1 MKLNYSATIRF
12 VNTKNETFSEVYM
25 RKVKKQKIRSQSV
38 KGEAVLDRL
47 RYVLDQSGMSG
58 RQFAEKVGLKAES
71 ATRLF
76 NGVTGLTNPLAYSI
90 ELHFGL
96 RAQWLLS
103 GEGLRVTDHRTL
115 LDASEQALLEC
126 IENSKGGKIL
136 VGEFVLKE
144 LEDEIESESIIYGRW
159 LSRVAAEG
167 KHKGEDWSKY
177 EKLRIKKEK
186 LRSEIWDVLNNLR
199 EGDVKQ
205 IVVDPLLLAI
215 HFKDRWKEIR
225 ERSADYKQMQSF
237 GLQPDFD
244 EAYLTLKKIVEKMK
258 GLFRLT
264 NEQKKILE

>member
-1 MKLNYSATIRF
+1 MKNP
-12 VNTKNETFSEVYM
+12 
-25 RKVKKQKIRSQSV
+25 
-38 KGEAVLDRL
+38 LDRL
-47 RYVLDQSGMSG
+47 SWVRERVGLNSKA
-58 RQFAEKVGLKAES
+58 FAES
-71 ATRLF
+71 I
-76 NGVTGLTNPLAYSI
+76 GLTAAGLHNMFTRKSRVTEVLANSV
-90 ELHFGL
+90 ELVHGI

-103 GEGLRVTDHRTL
+103 GEGLRNTDHHTL

-126 IENSKGGKIL
+126 IKYSQGGNIL
-136 VGEFVLKE
+136 LGEFVLKE
-144 LEDEIESESIIYGRW
+144 LEDEIESASVIYGRW
-159 LSRVAAEG
+159 LSRTAAMG
-167 KHKGEDWSKY
+167 KHKEEEWAKF

-186 LRSEIWDVLNNLR
+186 LRLEIWDVLNNLR

>member
-1 MKLNYSATIRF
+1 MKNP
-12 VNTKNETFSEVYM
+12 
-25 RKVKKQKIRSQSV
+25 
-38 KGEAVLDRL
+38 LDRL
-47 RYVLDQSGMSG
+47 SWVRERMGLNSKA
-58 RQFAEKVGLKAES
+58 FAES
-71 ATRLF
+71 I
-76 NGVTGLTNPLAYSI
+76 GLTAAGLHNMYTRKSRVTEVLANSV
-90 ELHFGL
+90 ELVHGI

-103 GEGLRVTDHRTL
+103 GEGLRVTDHHIL
-115 LDASEQALLEC
+115 LDANEQALLEC
-126 IENSKGGKIL
+126 IKNSKGGNIL
-136 VGEFVLKE
+136 LGEFVLKE
-144 LEDEIESESIIYGRW
+144 LEDEIESASVIYGRW
-159 LSRVAAEG
+159 LNRTTAKG
-167 KHKGEDWSKY
+167 KHKEEEWAKF
-177 EKLRIKKEK
+177 EKLRTKKEK

>member
-1 MKLNYSATIRF
+1 MKNP
-12 VNTKNETFSEVYM
+12 
-25 RKVKKQKIRSQSV
+25 
-38 KGEAVLDRL
+38 LDRL
-47 RYVLDQSGMSG
+47 SWVRERVGLNSKA
-58 RQFAEKVGLKAES
+58 FAES
-71 ATRLF
+71 I
-76 NGVTGLTNPLAYSI
+76 GLTAAGLHNMFTRKSRVTEVLANSV
-90 ELHFGL
+90 ELVHGI

-103 GEGLRVTDHRTL
+103 GEGLRVTDHHIL
-115 LDASEQALLEC
+115 LDANEQALLEC
-126 IENSKGGKIL
+126 IKNSKGGNIL
-136 VGEFVLKE
+136 LGEFVLKE
-144 LEDEIESESIIYGRW
+144 LEDEIESASVIYGRW
-159 LSRVAAEG
+159 LNRTTAKG
-167 KHKGEDWSKY
+167 KHKEEEWAKF
-177 EKLRIKKEK
+177 EKLRTKKEK

>member
-1 MKLNYSATIRF
+1 MKNP
-12 VNTKNETFSEVYM
+12 
-25 RKVKKQKIRSQSV
+25 
-38 KGEAVLDRL
+38 LDRL
-47 RYVLDQSGMSG
+47 SWVRERVGLNSKA
-58 RQFAEKVGLKAES
+58 FAES
-71 ATRLF
+71 I
-76 NGVTGLTNPLAYSI
+76 GLTAAGLHNMYTRKSRVTEVLANSV
-90 ELHFGL
+90 ELIHGI

-103 GEGLRVTDHRTL
+103 GEGLRVTDHHIL

-126 IENSKGGKIL
+126 IKNSKGGNIL
-136 VGEFVLKE
+136 LGEFVLKE
-144 LEDEIESESIIYGRW
+144 LDNEIESASVIYGRW
-159 LSRVAAEG
+159 LNRTAAKG
-167 KHKGEDWSKY
+167 KHKEEEWSKY

-186 LRSEIWDVLNNLR
+186 LRTELWDVLNNLR

-225 ERSADYKQMQSF
+225 ERSIDYKQMQSF
-237 GLQPDFD
+237 GLQSDFD

>member
-1 MKLNYSATIRF
+1 MKNP
-12 VNTKNETFSEVYM
+12 
-25 RKVKKQKIRSQSV
+25 
-38 KGEAVLDRL
+38 LDRL
-47 RYVLDQSGMSG
+47 SWVRERVGLNSKA
-58 RQFAEKVGLKAES
+58 FAES
-71 ATRLF
+71 I
-76 NGVTGLTNPLAYSI
+76 GLTAAGLHNMYTRKSRVTEVLANSV
-90 ELHFGL
+90 ELVHGI

-103 GEGLRVTDHRTL
+103 GEGLRNTDHHTL

-126 IENSKGGKIL
+126 IENSKGGNIL
-136 VGEFVLKE
+136 LGEFVLKE
-144 LEDEIESESIIYGRW
+144 LEDEIESASVIYGRW
-159 LSRVAAEG
+159 LSRTAAMG
-167 KHKGEDWSKY
+167 KHKEEEWAKF

-199 EGDVKQ
+199 EGGLKQ
-205 IVVDPLLLAI
+205 IIVDPLLLAI
-215 HFKDRWKEIR
+215 HFKDRWNEIR

>member
-1 MKLNYSATIRF
+1 MKNP
-12 VNTKNETFSEVYM
+12 
-25 RKVKKQKIRSQSV
+25 
-38 KGEAVLDRL
+38 LDRL
-47 RYVLDQSGMSG
+47 SWVRERVGLNSKA
-58 RQFAEKVGLKAES
+58 FAES
-71 ATRLF
+71 I
-76 NGVTGLTNPLAYSI
+76 GLTAAGLHNMYTRKSRVTEVLANSV
-90 ELHFGL
+90 ELVHGI

-103 GEGLRVTDHRTL
+103 GEGLRVTDHHIL
-115 LDASEQALLEC
+115 LDANEQALLEC
-126 IENSKGGKIL
+126 IKNSKGGNIL
-136 VGEFVLKE
+136 LGEFVLKE
-144 LEDEIESESIIYGRW
+144 LDNEIESASVIYGRW
-159 LSRVAAEG
+159 LNRTAAKG
-167 KHKGEDWSKY
+167 KHKEEEWSKY

-225 ERSADYKQMQSF
+225 ERSIDYKQMQSF
-237 GLQPDFD
+237 GLQEDFD

>member
-1 MKLNYSATIRF
+1 MKNP
-12 VNTKNETFSEVYM
+12 
-25 RKVKKQKIRSQSV
+25 
-38 KGEAVLDRL
+38 LDRL
-47 RYVLDQSGMSG
+47 SWVRERVGLNSKA
-58 RQFAEKVGLKAES
+58 FAES
-71 ATRLF
+71 I
-76 NGVTGLTNPLAYSI
+76 GLTAAGLHNMYTRKSRVTEVLANSV
-90 ELHFGL
+90 ELVHGI

-103 GEGLRVTDHRTL
+103 GEGLRVTDHHIL

-126 IENSKGGKIL
+126 IKNSKGGNIL
-136 VGEFVLKE
+136 LGEFVLKE
-144 LEDEIESESIIYGRW
+144 LEDEIESASVIYGRW
-159 LSRVAAEG
+159 LNRTAAKG
-167 KHKGEDWSKY
+167 KHKEEEWTKF

-244 EAYLTLKKIVEKMK
+244 AAYLTLKKIVEKMK

>member
-1 MKLNYSATIRF
+1 MKNP
-12 VNTKNETFSEVYM
+12 
-25 RKVKKQKIRSQSV
+25 
-38 KGEAVLDRL
+38 LDRL
-47 RYVLDQSGMSG
+47 SWVRERMGLNSKA
-58 RQFAEKVGLKAES
+58 FAES
-71 ATRLF
+71 I
-76 NGVTGLTNPLAYSI
+76 GLTAAGLHNMYTRKSRVTEVLANSV
-90 ELHFGL
+90 ELVHGI

-103 GEGLRVTDHRTL
+103 GEGLRVTDHHIL
-115 LDASEQALLEC
+115 LDANEQALLEC
-126 IENSKGGKIL
+126 IKNSKGGNIL
-136 VGEFVLKE
+136 LGEFVLKE
-144 LEDEIESESIIYGRW
+144 LEDEIESASVIYGRW
-159 LSRVAAEG
+159 LNRTTAKG
-167 KHKGEDWSKY
+167 KHKEEEWAKF

-186 LRSEIWDVLNNLR
+186 LRSEIWDVLKNLR

-244 EAYLTLKKIVEKMK
+244 AAYLTLKKIVEKMK

>member
-1 MKLNYSATIRF
+1 MKNP
-12 VNTKNETFSEVYM
+12 
-25 RKVKKQKIRSQSV
+25 
-38 KGEAVLDRL
+38 LDRL
-47 RYVLDQSGMSG
+47 SWVRERVGLNSKA
-58 RQFAEKVGLKAES
+58 FAES
-71 ATRLF
+71 I
-76 NGVTGLTNPLAYSI
+76 GLTAAGLHNMYTRKSRVTDVLANSV
-90 ELHFGL
+90 ELVHGI

-103 GEGLRVTDHRTL
+103 GEGLRVTDHHIL
-115 LDASEQALLEC
+115 LDANEQALLEC
-126 IENSKGGKIL
+126 IKNSKGGNIL
-136 VGEFVLKE
+136 LGEFVLKE
-144 LEDEIESESIIYGRW
+144 LEDEIEGASVIYGRW
-159 LSRVAAEG
+159 LNRTTAMG
-167 KHKGEDWSKY
+167 KHKEEEWAKF

-215 HFKDRWKEIR
+215 HFKDRWEEIR
-225 ERSADYKQMQSF
+225 ERSIDYKQMQSF

>member
-1 MKLNYSATIRF
+1 MTNP
-12 VNTKNETFSEVYM
+12 
-25 RKVKKQKIRSQSV
+25 
-38 KGEAVLDRL
+38 LDRL
-47 RYVLDQSGMSG
+47 SWVRERVGLNSKA
-58 RQFAEKVGLKAES
+58 FAES
-71 ATRLF
+71 I
-76 NGVTGLTNPLAYSI
+76 GLTAAGLHNMYTRKSRVTDVLANSV
-90 ELHFGL
+90 ELVHGI
-96 RAQWLLS
+96 RAQWLLT
-103 GEGLRVTDHRTL
+103 GEGLRITDHRTL

-159 LSRVAAEG
+159 LSRVAANG

-199 EGDVKQ
+199 EGGLKQ
-205 IVVDPLLLAI
+205 IIVDPLLLAI
-215 HFKDRWKEIR
+215 HFKDRWNEIR
-225 ERSADYKQMQSF
+225 ERSEDYKQMQSF

>member
-1 MKLNYSATIRF
+1 MKNP
-12 VNTKNETFSEVYM
+12 
-25 RKVKKQKIRSQSV
+25 
-38 KGEAVLDRL
+38 LDRL
-47 RYVLDQSGMSG
+47 SWVRERVGLNSKA
-58 RQFAEKVGLKAES
+58 FAES
-71 ATRLF
+71 I
-76 NGVTGLTNPLAYSI
+76 GLTAAGLHNMYTRKSRVTDVLANSV
-90 ELHFGL
+90 ELIHGV

-103 GEGLRVTDHRTL
+103 GEGLRVTDHHTL

-126 IENSKGGKIL
+126 IKNSKGGNIL
-136 VGEFVLKE
+136 LGEFVLKE
-144 LEDEIESESIIYGRW
+144 LDNEIESASVIYGRW
-159 LSRVAAEG
+159 LNRTAAKG
-167 KHKGEDWSKY
+167 KHKEEEWSKY

>member
-1 MKLNYSATIRF
+1 MKNP
-12 VNTKNETFSEVYM
+12 
-25 RKVKKQKIRSQSV
+25 
-38 KGEAVLDRL
+38 LDRL
-47 RYVLDQSGMSG
+47 SWVRERVGLNSKA
-58 RQFAEKVGLKAES
+58 FAES
-71 ATRLF
+71 I
-76 NGVTGLTNPLAYSI
+76 GLTAAGLHNMYTRKSRVTEVLANSV
-90 ELHFGL
+90 ELVHGI

-103 GEGLRVTDHRTL
+103 GEGLRVTDHHIL
-115 LDASEQALLEC
+115 LDANEQALLEC
-126 IENSKGGKIL
+126 IKNSKGGNIL
-136 VGEFVLKE
+136 LGEFVLKE
-144 LEDEIESESIIYGRW
+144 LEDEIESASVIYGRW
-159 LSRVAAEG
+159 LNRTTAKG
-167 KHKGEDWSKY
+167 KHKEEEWAKF

>member
-1 MKLNYSATIRF
+1 MKNP
-12 VNTKNETFSEVYM
+12 
-25 RKVKKQKIRSQSV
+25 
-38 KGEAVLDRL
+38 LDRL
-47 RYVLDQSGMSG
+47 SWVRERVGLNSKA
-58 RQFAEKVGLKAES
+58 FAES
-71 ATRLF
+71 I
-76 NGVTGLTNPLAYSI
+76 GLTAAGLHNMYTRKSRVTEVLANSV
-90 ELHFGL
+90 ELVHGI

-103 GEGLRVTDHRTL
+103 GEGLRVTDHHIL

-126 IENSKGGKIL
+126 IKNSKGGNIL
-136 VGEFVLKE
+136 LGEFVLKE
-144 LEDEIESESIIYGRW
+144 LEDEIESASVIYGRW
-159 LSRVAAEG
+159 LNRTAAKG
-167 KHKGEDWSKY
+167 KHKEEEWSKY

-186 LRSEIWDVLNNLR
+186 LRSEICDVLNNLR

-205 IVVDPLLLAI
+205 IVVDPLLLSI

-244 EAYLTLKKIVEKMK
+244 AAYLTLKKIVEKMK

>member
-1 MKLNYSATIRF
+1 MKNP
-12 VNTKNETFSEVYM
+12 
-25 RKVKKQKIRSQSV
+25 
-38 KGEAVLDRL
+38 LDRL
-47 RYVLDQSGMSG
+47 SWVRERVGLNSKA
-58 RQFAEKVGLKAES
+58 FAES
-71 ATRLF
+71 I
-76 NGVTGLTNPLAYSI
+76 GLTAAGLHNMYTRKSRVTEVLANSV
-90 ELHFGL
+90 ELVHGI

-103 GEGLRVTDHRTL
+103 GEGLRVTDHHIL

-126 IENSKGGKIL
+126 IKNSKGGNIL
-136 VGEFVLKE
+136 LGEFVLKE
-144 LEDEIESESIIYGRW
+144 LEDEIESASVIYGRW
-159 LSRVAAEG
+159 LNRTAAKG
-167 KHKGEDWSKY
+167 KHKEEEWSKY

-186 LRSEIWDVLNNLR
+186 LRTELWDVLNNLR

-205 IVVDPLLLAI
+205 IVVEPLLLAI
-215 HFKDRWKEIR
+215 HFKDRWEEIR

>member
-1 MKLNYSATIRF
+1 MKNP
-12 VNTKNETFSEVYM
+12 
-25 RKVKKQKIRSQSV
+25 
-38 KGEAVLDRL
+38 LDRL
-47 RYVLDQSGMSG
+47 SWVRERVGLNSKA
-58 RQFAEKVGLKAES
+58 FAES
-71 ATRLF
+71 I
-76 NGVTGLTNPLAYSI
+76 GLTAAGLHNMYTRKSRVTEVLANSV
-90 ELHFGL
+90 ELVHGI

-103 GEGLRVTDHRTL
+103 GEGLRVTDHHIL
-115 LDASEQALLEC
+115 LDANEQALLEC
-126 IENSKGGKIL
+126 IKNSKGGNIL
-136 VGEFVLKE
+136 LGEFVLKE

>member
-1 MKLNYSATIRF
+1 MKNP
-12 VNTKNETFSEVYM
+12 
-25 RKVKKQKIRSQSV
+25 
-38 KGEAVLDRL
+38 LDRL
-47 RYVLDQSGMSG
+47 SWVRERVGLNSKA
-58 RQFAEKVGLKAES
+58 FAES
-71 ATRLF
+71 I
-76 NGVTGLTNPLAYSI
+76 GLTAAGLHNMFTRKSRVTEVLANSV
-90 ELHFGL
+90 ELVHGI

-103 GEGLRVTDHRTL
+103 GEGLRNTDHHTL

-126 IENSKGGKIL
+126 IKYSQGGNIL
-136 VGEFVLKE
+136 LGEFVLKE
-144 LEDEIESESIIYGRW
+144 LEDEIESESVIYGRW
-159 LSRVAAEG
+159 LNRVAAKG

-199 EGDVKQ
+199 EGGLKQ
-205 IVVDPLLLAI
+205 IIVDPLLLAI
-215 HFKDRWKEIR
+215 HFKDRWNEIR
-225 ERSADYKQMQSF
+225 ERSEDYKQMQSF

>member
-1 MKLNYSATIRF
+1 MKNP
-12 VNTKNETFSEVYM
+12 
-25 RKVKKQKIRSQSV
+25 
-38 KGEAVLDRL
+38 LDRL
-47 RYVLDQSGMSG
+47 SWVRERVGLNSKA
-58 RQFAEKVGLKAES
+58 FAES
-71 ATRLF
+71 I
-76 NGVTGLTNPLAYSI
+76 GLTAAGLHNMYTRKSRVTEVLANSV
-90 ELHFGL
+90 ELVHGI

-103 GEGLRVTDHRTL
+103 GEGLRVTDHHIL

-126 IENSKGGKIL
+126 IKNSKGGNIL
-136 VGEFVLKE
+136 LGEFVLKE

-215 HFKDRWKEIR
+215 HFKDRWEEIR
-225 ERSADYKQMQSF
+225 ERSIDYKQMQSF

>member
-1 MKLNYSATIRF
+1 MKNP
-12 VNTKNETFSEVYM
+12 
-25 RKVKKQKIRSQSV
+25 
-38 KGEAVLDRL
+38 LDRL
-47 RYVLDQSGMSG
+47 SWVRERVGLNSKA
-58 RQFAEKVGLKAES
+58 FAES
-71 ATRLF
+71 I
-76 NGVTGLTNPLAYSI
+76 GLTAAGLHNMYTRKSRVTDVLANSV
-90 ELHFGL
+90 ELVHGI
-96 RAQWLLS
+96 RAQWLLT

-159 LSRVAAEG
+159 LSRTAAKG
-167 KHKGEDWSKY
+167 KHKEEEWAKF

>member
-1 MKLNYSATIRF
+1 MKNP
-12 VNTKNETFSEVYM
+12 
-25 RKVKKQKIRSQSV
+25 
-38 KGEAVLDRL
+38 LDRL
-47 RYVLDQSGMSG
+47 SWVRERVGLNSKA
-58 RQFAEKVGLKAES
+58 FAES
-71 ATRLF
+71 I
-76 NGVTGLTNPLAYSI
+76 GLTAAGIHNMYTRKSRVTEVLANSV
-90 ELHFGL
+90 ELVHGI

-103 GEGLRVTDHRTL
+103 GEGLRVTDHHIL

-126 IENSKGGKIL
+126 IKNSKGGNIL
-136 VGEFVLKE
+136 LGEFVLKE

-159 LSRVAAEG
+159 LSRVAAKG

-199 EGDVKQ
+199 EGGLKQ
-205 IVVDPLLLAI
+205 IIVDPLLLAI
-215 HFKDRWKEIR
+215 HFKDRWNEIR

>member
-1 MKLNYSATIRF
+1 MKNP
-12 VNTKNETFSEVYM
+12 
-25 RKVKKQKIRSQSV
+25 
-38 KGEAVLDRL
+38 LDRL
-47 RYVLDQSGMSG
+47 SWVRERVGLNSKA
-58 RQFAEKVGLKAES
+58 FAES
-71 ATRLF
+71 I
-76 NGVTGLTNPLAYSI
+76 GLTAAGLHNMYTRKSRVTEVLANSV
-90 ELHFGL
+90 ELVHGI

-103 GEGLRVTDHRTL
+103 GEGLRVTDHHIL

-126 IENSKGGKIL
+126 IKNSKGGNIL
-136 VGEFVLKE
+136 LGEFVLKE
-144 LEDEIESESIIYGRW
+144 LDNEIESASVIYGRW
-159 LSRVAAEG
+159 LSRTAAKG
-167 KHKGEDWSKY
+167 KHKEEEWAKF

-225 ERSADYKQMQSF
+225 ERSIDYKQMQSF

>member
-1 MKLNYSATIRF
+1 MKNP
-12 VNTKNETFSEVYM
+12 
-25 RKVKKQKIRSQSV
+25 
-38 KGEAVLDRL
+38 LDRL
-47 RYVLDQSGMSG
+47 SWVRERVGLNSKA
-58 RQFAEKVGLKAES
+58 FAES
-71 ATRLF
+71 I
-76 NGVTGLTNPLAYSI
+76 GLTAAGLHNMYTRKSRVTEVLANSV
-90 ELHFGL
+90 ELVHGI

-103 GEGLRVTDHRTL
+103 GEGLRVTDHHTL

-126 IENSKGGKIL
+126 IKNSKGGKNL
-136 VGEFVLKE
+136 VEEFVLKE

-159 LSRVAAEG
+159 LSRTAAKG
-167 KHKGEDWSKY
+167 KHKEEEWAKF

-225 ERSADYKQMQSF
+225 ERSIDYKQMQSF

>member
-1 MKLNYSATIRF
+1 MKNP
-12 VNTKNETFSEVYM
+12 
-25 RKVKKQKIRSQSV
+25 
-38 KGEAVLDRL
+38 LDRL
-47 RYVLDQSGMSG
+47 SWVRERVGLNSKA
-58 RQFAEKVGLKAES
+58 FAES
-71 ATRLF
+71 I
-76 NGVTGLTNPLAYSI
+76 GLTAAGLHNMYTRKSRVTEVLANSV
-90 ELHFGL
+90 ELVHGI

-103 GEGLRVTDHRTL
+103 GEGLRVTDHHIL

-126 IENSKGGKIL
+126 IKNSKGGNIL
-136 VGEFVLKE
+136 LGEFVLKE
-144 LEDEIESESIIYGRW
+144 LDNEIESASVIYGRW
-159 LSRVAAEG
+159 LNRTAAKG
-167 KHKGEDWSKY
+167 KHKEEEWSKY

-186 LRSEIWDVLNNLR
+186 LRTELWDVLNNLR

-244 EAYLTLKKIVEKMK
+244 AAYLTLKKIVEKMK

>member
-1 MKLNYSATIRF
+1 MKNP
-12 VNTKNETFSEVYM
+12 
-25 RKVKKQKIRSQSV
+25 
-38 KGEAVLDRL
+38 LDRL
-47 RYVLDQSGMSG
+47 SWVRERVGLNSKA
-58 RQFAEKVGLKAES
+58 FAES
-71 ATRLF
+71 I
-76 NGVTGLTNPLAYSI
+76 GLTAAGLHNMYTRKSRVTEVLANSV
-90 ELHFGL
+90 ELVHGI

-103 GEGLRVTDHRTL
+103 GEGLRVTDHHIL

-126 IENSKGGKIL
+126 IKNSKGGNIL
-136 VGEFVLKE
+136 LGEFVLKE
-144 LEDEIESESIIYGRW
+144 LEDEIESASVIYGRW
-159 LSRVAAEG
+159 LNRTAAKG
-167 KHKGEDWSKY
+167 KHKEEEWSKY

-186 LRSEIWDVLNNLR
+186 LRTELWDVLNNLR

>member
-1 MKLNYSATIRF
+1 MKNP
-12 VNTKNETFSEVYM
+12 
-25 RKVKKQKIRSQSV
+25 
-38 KGEAVLDRL
+38 LDRL
-47 RYVLDQSGMSG
+47 SWVRERVGLNSKA
-58 RQFAEKVGLKAES
+58 FAES
-71 ATRLF
+71 I
-76 NGVTGLTNPLAYSI
+76 GLTAAGLHNMYTRKSRVTEVLANSV
-90 ELHFGL
+90 ELVHGI
-96 RAQWLLS
+96 RAQWILS
-103 GEGLRVTDHRTL
+103 GEGLRVTDHHIL

-126 IENSKGGKIL
+126 IKNSKGGNIL
-136 VGEFVLKE
+136 LGEFVLKE
-144 LEDEIESESIIYGRW
+144 LEDEIESASVIYGRW
-159 LSRVAAEG
+159 LSRTAAMG
-167 KHKGEDWSKY
+167 KHKEEEWAKF
-177 EKLRIKKEK
+177 EKLRTKKEK

>member
-1 MKLNYSATIRF
+1 MKNP
-12 VNTKNETFSEVYM
+12 
-25 RKVKKQKIRSQSV
+25 
-38 KGEAVLDRL
+38 LDRL
-47 RYVLDQSGMSG
+47 SWVRERVGLNSKA
-58 RQFAEKVGLKAES
+58 FAES
-71 ATRLF
+71 I
-76 NGVTGLTNPLAYSI
+76 GLTAAGLHNMYTRKSRVTEVLANSV
-90 ELHFGL
+90 ELVHGI

-103 GEGLRVTDHRTL
+103 GEGLRVTDHHIL

-126 IENSKGGKIL
+126 IKNSKGGNIL
-136 VGEFVLKE
+136 LGEFVLKE
-144 LEDEIESESIIYGRW
+144 LEDEIESASVIYGRW
-159 LSRVAAEG
+159 LSRTAAKG
-167 KHKGEDWSKY
+167 KHKEEEWAKF

-215 HFKDRWKEIR
+215 HFKDRWEEIR

>member
-1 MKLNYSATIRF
+1 M
-12 VNTKNETFSEVYM
+12 
-25 RKVKKQKIRSQSV
+25 
-38 KGEAVLDRL
+38 
-47 RYVLDQSGMSG
+47 
-58 RQFAEKVGLKAES
+58 
-71 ATRLF
+71 
-76 NGVTGLTNPLAYSI
+76 
-90 ELHFGL
+90 
-96 RAQWLLS
+96 
-103 GEGLRVTDHRTL
+103 
-115 LDASEQALLEC
+115 
-126 IENSKGGKIL
+126 
-136 VGEFVLKE
+136 GEFVLKE

-199 EGDVKQ
+199 EGGLKQ
-205 IVVDPLLLAI
+205 IIVDPLLLAI

>member
-1 MKLNYSATIRF
+1 MKNP
-12 VNTKNETFSEVYM
+12 
-25 RKVKKQKIRSQSV
+25 
-38 KGEAVLDRL
+38 LDRL
-47 RYVLDQSGMSG
+47 SWVRERVGLNSKA
-58 RQFAEKVGLKAES
+58 FAES
-71 ATRLF
+71 I
-76 NGVTGLTNPLAYSI
+76 GLTAAGLHNMYTRKSRVTEVLANSV
-90 ELHFGL
+90 ELVHGI

-103 GEGLRVTDHRTL
+103 GEGLRVTDHHIL

-126 IENSKGGKIL
+126 IKNSKGGNIL
-136 VGEFVLKE
+136 LGEFVLKE
-144 LEDEIESESIIYGRW
+144 LDNEIESASVIYGRW
-159 LSRVAAEG
+159 LNRTAAKG
-167 KHKGEDWSKY
+167 KHKEEEWSKY

-186 LRSEIWDVLNNLR
+186 LRSEICDVLNNLR

-225 ERSADYKQMQSF
+225 ERSIDYKQMQSF

>member
-1 MKLNYSATIRF
+1 MKNP
-12 VNTKNETFSEVYM
+12 
-25 RKVKKQKIRSQSV
+25 
-38 KGEAVLDRL
+38 LDRL
-47 RYVLDQSGMSG
+47 SWVRERVGLNSKA
-58 RQFAEKVGLKAES
+58 FAES
-71 ATRLF
+71 I
-76 NGVTGLTNPLAYSI
+76 GLTAAGLHNMYTRKSRVTEVLANSV
-90 ELHFGL
+90 ELVHGI

-103 GEGLRVTDHRTL
+103 GEGLRVTDHHIL

-126 IENSKGGKIL
+126 IKNSKGGNIL
-136 VGEFVLKE
+136 LGEFVLKE
-144 LEDEIESESIIYGRW
+144 LDNEIESASVIYGRW
-159 LSRVAAEG
+159 LNRTAAKG
-167 KHKGEDWSKY
+167 KHKEEEWSKY

-225 ERSADYKQMQSF
+225 ERSIDYKQMQSF
-237 GLQPDFD
+237 GLQADFD
-244 EAYLTLKKIVEKMK
+244 AAYITIKKIVEKMK

>member
-1 MKLNYSATIRF
+1 MKNP
-12 VNTKNETFSEVYM
+12 
-25 RKVKKQKIRSQSV
+25 
-38 KGEAVLDRL
+38 LDRL
-47 RYVLDQSGMSG
+47 SWVRERVGLNSKA
-58 RQFAEKVGLKAES
+58 FAES
-71 ATRLF
+71 I
-76 NGVTGLTNPLAYSI
+76 GLTAAGLHNMYTRKSRVTEVLANSV
-90 ELHFGL
+90 ELVHGI

-103 GEGLRVTDHRTL
+103 GEGLRVTDHHIL

-126 IENSKGGKIL
+126 IKNSKGGNIL
-136 VGEFVLKE
+136 LGEFVLKE
-144 LEDEIESESIIYGRW
+144 LEDEIESASVIYGRW
-159 LSRVAAEG
+159 LTRTTAKG
-167 KHKGEDWSKY
+167 KHKEEEWAKF

-199 EGDVKQ
+199 EGGLKQ